1 MTRTMSKKLRLA
13 FVGFR
18 HGHINGLYKSAR
30 QHPRVEVVAAVLL
43 YRAFTI
49 VPTLLLGLGTIA
61 AWRWLGPG
69 REREGVDATAGN
81 PPGG

>member
-1 MTRTMSKKLRLA
+1 
-13 FVGFR
+13 
-18 HGHINGLYKSAR
+18 
-30 QHPRVEVVAAVLL
+30 
-43 YRAFTI
+43 

-69 REREGVDATAGN
+69 RDREGVDAAAGN